1 MCILLVWLVPSG
13 ALGLVQVGWWWYFLL
28 VCWLLGFGWW
38 FGGGGFWVLVG
49 SVSGVF

>member
-1 MCILLVWLVPSG
+1 MFGFYGGFVRILLVWLVPSD

-38 FGGGGFWVLVG
+38 FGGGGLV
-49 SVSGVF
+49 